1 LTVGLVIR
9 KGFKGKRLKMV
20 FKAYSQGEGEQGLN
34 RLEFDKQSCD
44 YSRDLKDYFIIFE
57 VTLLF

>member
-1 LTVGLVIR
+1 MI
-9 KGFKGKRLKMV
+9 

-44 YSRDLKDYFIIFE
+44 DSRDLKGYFIIFE